1 MGTYKDKLRVLL
13 IKEELKREG
22 YDTLL
27 ENEGRFD
34 IVGETTSVDSAV
46 ELANEQV
53 PDMILIESFTAE
65 SRIIEAIKKLKESNP
80 DISLVLIS
88 YPTEDKFMSEALR
101 AGASGYII
109 KTHVGNEV
117 AEAISKIENGQ
128 IYLSP
133 LTPKSVVREFLPKRR
148 DSEGLTERQKNILK
162 FLVSG
167 QTNKEIAQYFN
178 LSVKTIDA
186 HRANIMTKLNIHDLP
201 GLVKYAVRSGIVNL
215 EEL

>member
-1 MGTYKDKLRVLL
+1 MTYKDKLRVLL
-13 IKEELKREG
+13 VKEELKREG

-27 ENEGRFD
+27 EQEGRFD
-34 IVGETTSVDSAV
+34 IVGETTSASSAV
-46 ELANEQV
+46 ELANQEA
-53 PDMILIESFTAE
+53 PDLVLVESFNADFKV
-65 SRIIEAIKKLKESNP
+65 IEVIEKLKESNP
-80 DISLVLIS
+80 EINIVLIS
-88 YPTEDKFMSEALR
+88 YLTDDKFISQALR

-109 KTHVGNEV
+109 KTHIGNEV

-133 LTPKSVVREFLPKRR
+133 LTPKAVVREFSPRGRR
-148 DSEGLTERQKNILK
+148 DEGLTEKQKNILK

-167 QTNKEIAQYFN
+167 QTNKQIATVFN

-186 HRANIMTKLNIHDLP
+186 HRANIMAKLNIHDLP
-201 GLVKYAVRSGIVNL
+201 GLVKYAVRNGIINL